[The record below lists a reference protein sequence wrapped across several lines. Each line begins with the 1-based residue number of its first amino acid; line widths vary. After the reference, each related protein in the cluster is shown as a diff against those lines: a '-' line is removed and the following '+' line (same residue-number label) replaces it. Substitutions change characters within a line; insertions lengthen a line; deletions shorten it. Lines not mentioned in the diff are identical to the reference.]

1 MYNNYRL
8 YSNSY
13 YLYPS
18 LANSHHTYNPLNG
31 YPNPYW
37 QYRPVNN
44 QEGSTIYGGLNTFIS
59 TLNKRGYIVQEGKL
73 NYVDILKLASEG
85 KVPSCFG
92 NNANAPYAV
101 LTLPPAPNQD
111 PSEGQEP
118 PIVYN
123 PNNPNNYPE
132 NINAII
138 PGATFK
144 LRPDEAIVLIG
155 QTPPPA
161 YYFSFRSYLGLAENK
176 PLKDY
181 SDAITTGNDQT
192 GFYHMLFASL
202 GDSLSNRGIWTEQ
215 TPQGS
220 SRSPFNSS
228 TIIISTADRYVNQQ
242 VRDALGVAGYSSN
255 IMNNDNIP
263 LEMVNMGLEKGKDTF
278 LFVMRAQLWAQQEIG
293 DAYIQNVD
301 KFFKVLRITPKIPF
315 ANRNPWPIPTL
326 KIRETNTTEYQVLP
340 NARNNLDHLRN
351 EIIQKYGGSEYDHV
365 DLNTDKW
372 VLEGFQ
378 GIMQDVNCLGDNND
392 ALYLKTDNF
401 QLKTDDDFVIIY
413 GLNHEKTGK
422 ATLCQAS
429 FYGAELL
436 NGVVGAFNSVEFPHS
451 ASEFF
456 PERYENTNYYYVFK
470 MARKIDKDRVV
481 VVPYS
486 EGNPLGSAY
495 GVDNY
500 QDAFIGFRIYQDKET
515 GVGPDLYDII
525 WDHAILFTKKEKNL

>member
-1 MYNNYRL
+1 MYNNHKP
-8 YSNSY
+8 YSSSY
-13 YLYPS
+13 YFNPS
-18 LANSHHTYNPLNG
+18 LTNSRHTYNAFNG
-31 YPNPYW
+31 YHNPYW
-37 QYRPVNN
+37 HYKPMYN
-44 QEGSTIYGGLNTFIS
+44 QQVSTNHGDLNTLIS
-59 TLNKRGYIVQEGKL
+59 TLNKRGYIVQEGRL
-73 NYVDILKLASEG
+73 NYVDILKIASEG

-118 PIVYN
+118 PVVYN
-123 PNNPNNYPE
+123 PNNPNNFPE
-132 NINAII
+132 NINAIL

-161 YYFSFRSYLGLAENK
+161 YYYSFRSYLALAENK

-181 SDAITTGNDQT
+181 SDAITAGNNQT

-202 GDSLSNRGIWTEQ
+202 GDSLSNWGIWTEY
-215 TPQGS
+215 TPRGS
-220 SRSPFNSS
+220 GGAPFNSS

-242 VRDALGVAGYSSN
+242 VRDALGVAGYSSS

-263 LEMVNMGLEKGKDTF
+263 LDLVNMGLEKGKDTF

-293 DAYIQNVD
+293 DAYIKNVD

-315 ANRNPWPIPTL
+315 ANQNPWPIPTL
-326 KIRETNTTEYQVLP
+326 KIRETDTTEYQVVP
-340 NARNNLDHLRN
+340 NARNDLDYLRK
-351 EIIQKYGGSEYDHV
+351 EIIKKYGGPEYDHV

-372 VLEGFQ
+372 SMEGYQ
-378 GIMQDVNCLGDNND
+378 GIMQDVNCLGDNSD

-413 GLNHEKTGK
+413 GVNHEKTGK
-422 ATLCQAS
+422 ATLSQTS

-436 NGVVGAFNSVEFPHS
+436 NGVVGAFNSVEFPYS
-451 ASEFF
+451 ATDYL
-456 PERYENTNYYYVFK
+456 PEGYENAKYYYVFK

-481 VVPYS
+481 VIPYS

-495 GVDNY
+495 GVDNH
-500 QDAFIGFRIYQDKET
+500 QDAFVGFRIYQDKET
-515 GVGPDLYDII
+515 KVGPDLYDII
-525 WDHAILFTKKEKNL
+525 WDHAILFTKKR